1 MAKLAMAEAQQG
13 LSKGGAFPPLDAIF
27 NWPGGNISFTS
38 HNPPTLSAPLGHD
51 VSEHFFYFKNFSYHQ
66 KR

>member
-1 MAKLAMAEAQQG
+1 MAKLAMPEAQQG

-38 HNPPTLSAPLGHD
+38 HNLK
-51 VSEHFFYFKNFSYHQ
+51 VF
-66 KR
+66 